1 VAGRKGERA
10 DMAEAGRIL
19 IVGGGIAG
27 LSLAIA
33 LRRNGAAPELV
44 ERSPAWPAVGAG
56 IVLHANAVRALRTL
70 GLGEAIEAASAP
82 LPRWGFFDQ
91 HGKRLCETD
100 LADLWREVG
109 PCLGITR
116 VRLQE
121 ILLTA
126 AAGGPRRLGV
136 ALTGLTQDGRRASA
150 TFADGSAG
158 EYDLVVG
165 ADGISSTVRH
175 LAVSPVP
182 PQYADTMIWRSVIPA
197 RPPGADHMMI
207 FTGERCLFGLVP
219 VGDGSTYGFAVLG
232 GERFDD
238 PPAGRLERLRERFEG
253 FGGPVPAYLAALQR
267 DDQIHFGPIEWVEL
281 RRWHAGRV
289 VLIGDAAHATA
300 PHMAEGGAMAIEDAV
315 VLAELLHDADTIEDG
330 LNWYQAR
337 RRPRVEWV
345 QQQSRLAAKAGDLP
359 LAIRDATLRER
370 GDQMLRDRYRPLIQ
384 TP

>member
-1 VAGRKGERA
+1 MA
-10 DMAEAGRIL
+10 DAGRIL
-19 IVGGGIAG
+19 IVGGGLAG

-33 LRRNGAAPELV
+33 LRRTGAAPELV

-56 IVLHANAVRALRTL
+56 IVLHANAVRALRAL

-82 LPRWGFFDQ
+82 LPRWGFYDQ
-91 HGKRLCETD
+91 QGRRLCETD

-116 VRLQE
+116 IRLQE

-126 AAGGPRRLGV
+126 APAVPCRLGV
-136 ALTGLTQDGRRASA
+136 ALTGLTQDGHRASV
-150 TFADGSAG
+150 TFADGSVG

-165 ADGISSTVRH
+165 ADGINSTVRR
-175 LAVSPVP
+175 LAISPVP

-197 RPPGADHMMI
+197 RPPGTDHMMI

-219 VGDGSTYGFAVLG
+219 VEDGSTYGFAVLG

-238 PPAGRLERLRERFEG
+238 PPAGRLERLRQRFEG
-253 FGGPVPAYLAALQR
+253 FGGPVPAYLAGLQR
-267 DDQIHFGPIEWVEL
+267 DDQIHFGPVEWVEL
-281 RRWHAGRV
+281 SCWHSSRV
-289 VLIGDAAHATA
+289 VLTGDAAHATP

-315 VLAELLHDADTIEDG
+315 VLAQLLHGADTIVDG
-330 LNWYQAR
+330 LDRYQAR
-337 RRPRVEWV
+337 RRPRVQWV
-345 QQQSRLAAKAGDLP
+345 QQQSRLAAKAGVLP
-359 LAIRDATLRER
+359 LAIRDAALCKH

-384 TP
+384 IP